1 MKYPEAV
8 QHYEEALRR
17 GPSSVNAEA
26 YKLYSNLA
34 ACYTKLGAYPDGVK
48 VCISSIARRLSFLW
62 YLSKTPPHPDQ
73 AADKC
78 IEQAPSFAKGYSR
91 KGALQFFMKVGTDM
105 VSWNGLWV
113 AKS

>member
-8 QHYEEALRR
+8 QHYSEALRR
-17 GPSSVNAEA
+17 GPPSVNTEA

-48 VCISSIARRLSFLW
+48 VCATSCMKLLIIISKIMFLSRKV
-62 YLSKTPPHPDQ
+62 SAPQ

-78 IEQAPSFAKGYSR
+78 IEQAPTFAKGYSR
-91 KGALQFFMKVGTDM
+91 KGALQFFMKVSQ
-105 VSWNGLWV
+105 VQN
-113 AKS
+113 KR